1 LHQGRVSNEEGTLSC
16 NQVGRLQQA
25 FWRGGQQ
32 PLLLKQQNRAH
43 RRLSELAAT
52 YYILTLT
59 AKVIEIDDIEKQV
72 SELERAAELS
82 KETG

>member
-1 LHQGRVSNEEGTLSC
+1 MQSSRPATASILARWSTTTSAETAEPGAPAPV
-16 NQVGRLQQA
+16 
-25 FWRGGQQ
+25 
-32 PLLLKQQNRAH
+32 RA
-43 RRLSELAAT
+43 RAT